1 VKKKMKK
8 WLIVVTVICLV
19 SVFFTGCGSSE
30 NEVQETAEAMRGDLV
45 ISVDVSGNLEMPRKV
60 DLSFGTSGMVKAIMV
75 EEGDRVVEGET
86 LAKLDAPILEA
97 NVAMA
102 ELNLEQTIYP
112 YYSYTHARDVPGI
125 WLALDEAKDDLEE
138 AQGLLDEGK
147 IDEAQLLLE
156 QVEQSLD
163 KAKEK
168 SKSRVWALPLS
179 VKMVEL
185 QLDQAQAELDK
196 TIITASFD
204 GIVAAVYIREGQ
216 QLSAMTYA
224 NPAISLIDPSEIK
237 MNGVID
243 EIDVPKVKLG
253 QEAIVILDALPDKE
267 VKGRITFISPEST
280 TEVGVV
286 FYKTTITLENPDEE
300 LKDGMSATAE
310 IIIEQHDD
318 VLLIPNRAIQG
329 SWENPF
335 VEVVTDE
342 QIEERQISIGLSDG
356 IYAEVLSG
364 LEEGE
369 EVILPQVSQ
378 LPFMF

>member
-1 VKKKMKK
+1 MKK

-19 SVFFTGCGSSE
+19 SVFFTGCGDSG
-30 NEVQETAEAMRGDLV
+30 NEVQETAETMRGDLV

-60 DLSFGTSGMVKAIMV
+60 DLSFGTSGMVEAIMV

-86 LAKLDAPILEA
+86 LAKLDAPSLEA
-97 NVAMA
+97 SVAMA
-102 ELNLEQTIYP
+102 ELDLEQTIYP

-138 AQGLLDEGK
+138 AQKLLDEGK

-168 SKSRVWALPLS
+168 SKSRVWSLPLS

-204 GIVAAVYIREGQ
+204 GVVAAVYIKEGQ

-243 EIDVPKVKLG
+243 EIDVPRVKLG

-280 TEVGVV
+280 TEMGVV

-310 IIIEQHDD
+310 IIIEQHND

-342 QIEERQISIGLSDG
+342 QIEKRQISIGLSDG
-356 IYAEVLSG
+356 IYTEVLSG

>member
-1 VKKKMKK
+1 MKK

-19 SVFFTGCGSSE
+19 SVFFTGCGDSG
-30 NEVQETAEAMRGDLV
+30 NEVQETAETMRGDLV

-60 DLSFGTSGMVKAIMV
+60 DLSFGTSGMVEAIMV

-86 LAKLDAPILEA
+86 LAKLDAPSLEA
-97 NVAMA
+97 SVAMA
-102 ELNLEQTIYP
+102 ELDLEQTIYP

-168 SKSRVWALPLS
+168 SKSRVWSLPLS

-204 GIVAAVYIREGQ
+204 GVVAAVYIKEGQ

-243 EIDVPKVKLG
+243 EIDVPRVKLG

-280 TEVGVV
+280 TEMGVV

-310 IIIEQHDD
+310 IIIEQHND

-342 QIEERQISIGLSDG
+342 QIEKRQISIGLSDG

-369 EVILPQVSQ
+369 EVVLPQASQ

>member
-1 VKKKMKK
+1 MKK

-19 SVFFTGCGSSE
+19 SVFFAGCLGSN
-30 NEVQETAEAMRGDLV
+30 NEVQETAEAIRGDLV

-60 DLSFGTSGMVKAIMV
+60 DLSFGTSGMIKSIMV
-75 EEGDRVVEGET
+75 EEGDRVVKGQT

-112 YYSYTHARDVPGI
+112 YYSYTHASNVPGT
-125 WLALDEAKDDLEE
+125 WLALDEAKNDLEE
-138 AQGLLDEGK
+138 AQRLLDEGK
-147 IDEAQLLLE
+147 INEAQLLLE

-168 SKSRVWALPLS
+168 SKSRIWSLPLS
-179 VKMVEL
+179 VKMTEL

-196 TIITASFD
+196 TIIAASFD
-204 GIVAAVYIREGQ
+204 GVVSAVYIREGQ

-224 NPAISLIDPSEIK
+224 NPAICLIDPGEIK

-253 QEAIVILDALPDKE
+253 QETIITLDALPDKE
-267 VKGRITFISPEST
+267 VKGRVTFISAAST
-280 TEVGVV
+280 VQAGVV
-286 FYKTTITLENPDEE
+286 FYETTIALENPDEE
-300 LKDGMSATAE
+300 LKDGMSASAE
-310 IIIEQHDD
+310 IILEQHHD

-329 SWENPF
+329 SLEKPW
-335 VEVVTDE
+335 VQVVTNG
-342 QIEERQISIGLSDG
+342 QIEERQISMGLNDG
-356 IYAEVLSG
+356 MYTEVLSG

-369 EVILPQVSQ
+369 EVVLPEVSQ
-378 LPFMF
+378 FQMF

>member
-1 VKKKMKK
+1 MKK

-75 EEGDRVVEGET
+75 EEGDRVVEGENLT
-86 LAKLDAPILEA
+86 KLDAPSLEA
-97 NVAMA
+97 SVAMA

-125 WLALDEAKDDLEE
+125 WLALDEAKDALEE
-138 AQGLLDEGK
+138 AQELLDEGK

-168 SKSRVWALPLS
+168 SKSRVWSLPLS

-196 TIITASFD
+196 TIITAPFD

-280 TEVGVV
+280 TEMGVV

-342 QIEERQISIGLSDG
+342 QIEKRQISIGLSDG
-356 IYAEVLSG
+356 IYTEVLSG

-369 EVILPQVSQ
+369 EVILPQASQ

>member
-1 VKKKMKK
+1 MKK

-19 SVFFTGCGSSE
+19 SVFFTGCGDSG
-30 NEVQETAEAMRGDLV
+30 NEVQETAETMRGDLV

-60 DLSFGTSGMVKAIMV
+60 DLSFGTSGMVEAIMV

-86 LAKLDAPILEA
+86 LAKLDAPSLEA
-97 NVAMA
+97 SVAMA
-102 ELNLEQTIYP
+102 ELDLEQTIYP

-168 SKSRVWALPLS
+168 SKSRVWSLPLS

-204 GIVAAVYIREGQ
+204 GVVAAVYIKEGQ

-243 EIDVPKVKLG
+243 EIDVPRVKLG

-280 TEVGVV
+280 TEMGVV

-310 IIIEQHDD
+310 IIIEQHND

-342 QIEERQISIGLSDG
+342 QIEKRQISIGLSDG
-356 IYAEVLSG
+356 IYTEVLSG

>member
-1 VKKKMKK
+1 MKK

-19 SVFFTGCGSSE
+19 SVFFTGCGDSG
-30 NEVQETAEAMRGDLV
+30 NEGQETAEAMRGDLV
-45 ISVDVSGNLEMPRKV
+45 ISVDVSGNLEMPRKT

-86 LAKLDAPILEA
+86 LAKLDAPSLEA
-97 NVAMA
+97 SVAMA
-102 ELNLEQTIYP
+102 ELELEQTIYP

-138 AQGLLDEGK
+138 AQKLLDEGK

-168 SKSRVWALPLS
+168 SKSRVWSLPLS

-204 GIVAAVYIREGQ
+204 GVVAAVYIKEGQ

-280 TEVGVV
+280 TEMGVV

-310 IIIEQHDD
+310 IIIEQHND

-342 QIEERQISIGLSDG
+342 QIEKRQISIGLSDG
-356 IYAEVLSG
+356 IYTEVLSG

-369 EVILPQVSQ
+369 EVILPQASQ

>member
-1 VKKKMKK
+1 
-8 WLIVVTVICLV
+8 
-19 SVFFTGCGSSE
+19 
-30 NEVQETAEAMRGDLV
+30 V

-60 DLSFGTSGMVKAIMV
+60 DLSFGTSGMVEAIMV

-86 LAKLDAPILEA
+86 LAKLDAPSLEA
-97 NVAMA
+97 SVAMA
-102 ELNLEQTIYP
+102 ELDLEQTIYP
-112 YYSYTHARDVPGI
+112 YYSYTHARDMPGT

-168 SKSRVWALPLS
+168 SESRVWALPLS

-204 GIVAAVYIREGQ
+204 GVVAAVYIKEGQ

-280 TEVGVV
+280 TEMGVV

-310 IIIEQHDD
+310 IIIEQHND

-329 SWENPF
+329 SWENPH

-342 QIEERQISIGLSDG
+342 QIEKRQISIGLSDG
-356 IYAEVLSG
+356 IYTEVLSG

-369 EVILPQVSQ
+369 EVILPQASQ

>member
-1 VKKKMKK
+1 MKK

-19 SVFFTGCGSSE
+19 SVFFTGCGDSG
-30 NEVQETAEAMRGDLV
+30 NEVQETAETMRGDLV

-60 DLSFGTSGMVKAIMV
+60 DLSFGTSGMVEAIMV

-86 LAKLDAPILEA
+86 LAKLDAPSLEA
-97 NVAMA
+97 SVAMA
-102 ELNLEQTIYP
+102 ELDLEQTIYP

-204 GIVAAVYIREGQ
+204 GVVAAVYIKEGQ

-243 EIDVPKVKLG
+243 EIDVPRVKLG

-280 TEVGVV
+280 TEMGVV

-310 IIIEQHDD
+310 IIIEQHND

-342 QIEERQISIGLSDG
+342 QIEKRQISIGLSDG
-356 IYAEVLSG
+356 IYTEVLSG

>member
-1 VKKKMKK
+1 MKK

-75 EEGDRVVEGET
+75 EEGDRVVEGENLT
-86 LAKLDAPILEA
+86 KLDAPSLEA
-97 NVAMA
+97 SVAMA

-138 AQGLLDEGK
+138 AQELLDEGK

-168 SKSRVWALPLS
+168 SKSRVWSLPLS
-179 VKMVEL
+179 VKMTEL

-196 TIITASFD
+196 TIITAPFD

-342 QIEERQISIGLSDG
+342 QIEKRQISIGLSDG

-369 EVILPQVSQ
+369 EVILPQASQ

>member
-1 VKKKMKK
+1 MKK

-19 SVFFTGCGSSE
+19 SVFFTGCLGSN

-60 DLSFGTSGMVKAIMV
+60 DLSFGTSGMIKAIMV
-75 EEGDRVVEGET
+75 GEGDRVVKGQT

-112 YYSYTHARDVPGI
+112 YYSYTHASNVPGT
-125 WLALDEAKDDLEE
+125 WLALEEAKNDLEE
-138 AQGLLDEGK
+138 AQELLDEGK

-168 SKSRVWALPLS
+168 SKSRIWSLPLS
-179 VKMVEL
+179 VKMAEL

-196 TIITASFD
+196 AIITASFD
-204 GIVAAVYIREGQ
+204 GVVAAVYIKEGQ

-224 NPAISLIDPSEIK
+224 NPAICLIDPSEIK
-237 MNGVID
+237 LSGVID

-253 QEAIVILDALPDKE
+253 QEAVITLDALPDKE
-267 VKGRITFISPEST
+267 VKGRVTFISPAST
-280 TEVGVV
+280 VQTGVV
-286 FYKTTITLENPDEE
+286 FYETTIALENPDEE
-300 LKDGMSATAE
+300 LKDGMSASAE
-310 IIIEQHDD
+310 IVIEQHDD

-329 SWENPF
+329 SLEKPW
-335 VEVVTDE
+335 VQVVTNG
-342 QIEERQISIGLSDG
+342 QIEERQISMGLNDG
-356 IYAEVLSG
+356 MYTEVLSG

-369 EVILPQVSQ
+369 EVVLPEVSQ
-378 LPFMF
+378 FQMF

>member
-1 VKKKMKK
+1 MKK

-19 SVFFTGCGSSE
+19 SVFFTGCGDSG
-30 NEVQETAEAMRGDLV
+30 NGGQETAEAMRGDLV
-45 ISVDVSGNLEMPRKV
+45 ISVDVSGNLEMPRKT

-86 LAKLDAPILEA
+86 LAKLDAPSLEA
-97 NVAMA
+97 SVAMA
-102 ELNLEQTIYP
+102 ELDLEQTIYP
-112 YYSYTHARDVPGI
+112 YYSYTHARDMPGT

-168 SKSRVWALPLS
+168 SESRVWALPLS

-204 GIVAAVYIREGQ
+204 GVVAAVYIKEGQ

-280 TEVGVV
+280 TEMGVV

-310 IIIEQHDD
+310 IIIEQHND

-329 SWENPF
+329 SWENPH

-342 QIEERQISIGLSDG
+342 QIEKRQISIGLSDG
-356 IYAEVLSG
+356 IYTEVLSG

-369 EVILPQVSQ
+369 EVILPQASQ

>member
-1 VKKKMKK
+1 MKK

-19 SVFFTGCGSSE
+19 GVFFTGCSGSG
-30 NEVQETAEAMRGDLV
+30 NEVQETAEVVRGDLV

-86 LAKLDAPILEA
+86 LAKLDAPSLEA
-97 NVAMA
+97 SVAMA
-102 ELNLEQTIYP
+102 ELDLEQTIYP
-112 YYSYTHARDVPGI
+112 YYSYTHASDMPGT

-168 SKSRVWALPLS
+168 SESRVWALPLS

-196 TIITASFD
+196 AIITASFD
-204 GIVAAVYIREGQ
+204 GVVAAVYIKEGQ

-280 TEVGVV
+280 TEMGVV

-310 IIIEQHDD
+310 IIIEQHND

-342 QIEERQISIGLSDG
+342 QIEKRQISIGLSDG
-356 IYAEVLSG
+356 IYTEVLSG

-369 EVILPQVSQ
+369 EVILPQASQ

>member
-1 VKKKMKK
+1 MKK

-19 SVFFTGCGSSE
+19 SVFFTGCGDSG
-30 NEVQETAEAMRGDLV
+30 NEGQETAEAMRGDLV

-86 LAKLDAPILEA
+86 LAKLDAPSLEA
-97 NVAMA
+97 SVAMA

-138 AQGLLDEGK
+138 AQELLDEGK

-168 SKSRVWALPLS
+168 SKSRVWSLPLS

-204 GIVAAVYIREGQ
+204 GVVAAVYIREGQ

-224 NPAISLIDPSEIK
+224 NPAIGLIDPSEIK

-280 TEVGVV
+280 TEMGVV

-310 IIIEQHDD
+310 IIIEQHND

-335 VEVVTDE
+335 VEVVTEE
-342 QIEERQISIGLSDG
+342 QIEKRQISIGLSDG
-356 IYAEVLSG
+356 IYTEVLSG

-369 EVILPQVSQ
+369 EVILPQASQ

>member
-1 VKKKMKK
+1 MKK

-60 DLSFGTSGMVKAIMV
+60 DLSFGTSGMVEAIMV
-75 EEGDRVVEGET
+75 EEGDRVVEGENLT
-86 LAKLDAPILEA
+86 KLDAPSLEA
-97 NVAMA
+97 SVAMA

-138 AQGLLDEGK
+138 AQELLDEGK

-168 SKSRVWALPLS
+168 SKSRVWSLPLS

-196 TIITASFD
+196 TIITAPFD

-280 TEVGVV
+280 TEMGVV

-342 QIEERQISIGLSDG
+342 QIEKRQISIGLSDG